1 MSLIDLI
8 TGNAGNQ
15 VASEAE
21 NKFGISKNQVIA
33 LLAVA
38 APLVISYLKKKSQ
51 ENSEEAD
58 ALNNALDKDHDG
70 SILNDPSQAAAR
82 QQEGGSILDHIF
94 GGQKAT
100 VENQLSQNTG
110 ISMDKIGPIMA
121 MLAPLIM
128 GYIGK
133 QKQSSGVTSGGGLGD
148 LLGGILGGAQS
159 QAQAEP
165 SNPLND
171 ILGNVL
177 GGGSQANA
185 GSNPLND
192 ILGSVLGGGNQQQQS
207 QGGLGG
213 LLGSILGGK

>member
-15 VASEAE
+15 VASQAE

-38 APLVISYLKKKSQ
+38 APLVISYLRKKSQ
-51 ENSEEAD
+51 DDPNEAE

-70 SILNDPSQAAAR
+70 SILDDPSQVEAR
-82 QQEGGSILDHIF
+82 QAEGGSILSHIF
-94 GGQKAT
+94 GGDKAN

-110 ISMDKIGPIMA
+110 ISMDKIGPILG

-148 LLGGILGGAQS
+148 LLGGILGNANE
-159 QAQAEP
+159 QAQGQ
-165 SNPLND
+165 STNP
-171 ILGNVL
+171 I
-177 GGGSQANA
+177 
-185 GSNPLND
+185 ND
-192 ILGSVLGGGNQQQQS
+192 ILGSVLGGGSSSADSGNPLGNILGSVLGGGNQQS

-213 LLGSILGGK
+213 LLGSILGGGR